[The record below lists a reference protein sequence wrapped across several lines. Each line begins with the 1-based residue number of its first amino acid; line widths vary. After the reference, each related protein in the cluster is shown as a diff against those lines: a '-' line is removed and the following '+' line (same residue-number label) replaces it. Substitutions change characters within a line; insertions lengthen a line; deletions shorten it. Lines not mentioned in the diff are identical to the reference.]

1 MVNTTTASAPDLQ
14 LRRGS
19 ALVDLPATHAAFLAQ
34 LGWQHEATLT
44 LPGRPAAFAT
54 SDELAALLPEP
65 AARLLASGPL
75 YRHQALALAHSL
87 AERHVV
93 ISTGT
98 GSGKTRVFHLAAAAA
113 LAQEPNALILALYPG
128 KALAREQAGKWQQA
142 LIDAGIATP
151 GDRSVALLT
160 GDQGD
165 HKTRVQLFR
174 DARVAVLTPDVL
186 HAWLLGHLGDA
197 SLRRRLA
204 NLRLIVLDEAHTY
217 AGVFGSNALWLF
229 RRLQHALHHLRAPAP
244 RWLAASATL
253 AHPDDHLAAL
263 VGQDFTCVGSTD
275 DTSPAHPRHLH
286 FIRPAT
292 GTPFLPGLGA
302 WLQHSARATDTRF
315 AVFTQSRKKTET
327 IARIGNRTS
336 ADTTQPDE
344 ACDAGLLALSPRI
357 APYRSGLSPSERT
370 ELQTRFASGDLRG
383 LVCTSAFELG
393 IDLPGLDLGFLAGL
407 PESPASFWQRLGR
420 FGRHGESHVFLI
432 HDGNART
439 DAFFAAPYT
448 LAQWQARDAALYP
461 DNPVLLARH
470 ILCLAHEAEALG
482 AEAISESLP
491 FSPLFRTTY
500 AAFQR
505 GELTAALRE
514 AQSAQGSAQPPHYAF
529 PLRTIDDTFTFKA
542 AYGGTAPEGFVTRS
556 QLLREAY
563 PGAVYYHAGTS
574 WRITGIH
581 HRRRE
586 LTVARERAYSTE
598 PTTIPSRFVPDLAQ
612 PAFADL
618 RWTSG
623 LRLLEA
629 TGRATSIV
637 TGFSELRGSQTAPGG
652 DYRQGAYGQQG
663 PLCHA
668 YDTTGILLFHPLIS
682 DPDVRADIL
691 GESLRQGLLLACPR
705 EAAELGAAT
714 GTLKATRRELAEGT
728 RFVALYDTVPGS
740 LRLTA
745 ALAEPE
751 VLRQTLAH
759 AALIAAEQLAGSSDP
774 RDLATLAALQ
784 TLALAATTHGA
795 PEPLP
800 LDWPDSAPDLA
811 LQPGTTALYRK
822 QQLPVIVRRVSTDL
836 DGHLRYLIER
846 TDDPAFHGEVA
857 AEALT
862 DLPDVSVW
870 VPLADALA
878 AA

>member
-1 MVNTTTASAPDLQ
+1 MVNTTTSSAPALQ

-75 YRHQALALAHSL
+75 YRHQAVALAHSL

-93 ISTGT
+93 LSTGT
-98 GSGKTRVFHLAAAAA
+98 GSGKTRVFHLAAAAT
-113 LAQEPNALILALYPG
+113 LAHEPHALILALYPG
-128 KALAREQAGKWQQA
+128 KALAREQAGKWEQA
-142 LIDAGIATP
+142 LLDAGLAAP
-151 GDRSVALLT
+151 GDRRVALLT

-165 HKTRVQLFR
+165 RQTRSQLLR
-174 DARVAVLTPDVL
+174 EARVAVLTPDVL

-197 SLRRRLA
+197 TLRRQLA
-204 NLRLIVLDEAHTY
+204 RLRLIVLDEAHTY

-253 AHPDDHLAAL
+253 AHPADHLAAL
-263 VGQDFTCVGSTD
+263 VGQDFTSVGADD
-275 DTSPAHPRHLH
+275 DTAPAHPRHLH

-302 WLQHSARATDTRF
+302 WLHHCAHRTPARF
-315 AVFTQSRKKTET
+315 AVFTQSRKKTEA
-327 IARIGNRTS
+327 IARIGNRPA
-336 ADTTQPDE
+336 ADTPPPDE
-344 ACDAGLLALSPRI
+344 AATTGLLASSPRL
-357 APYRSGLSPSERT
+357 APYRSGLSPTERA
-370 ELQTRFASGDLRG
+370 ELQTRFAAGDLSG

-432 HDGNART
+432 HDGTART
-439 DAFFAAPYT
+439 DAFFAAPDA

-482 AEAISESLP
+482 AETIPDSLP
-491 FSPLFRTTY
+491 FSPLFRATY

-505 GELTAALRE
+505 GELTPGLRE
-514 AQSAQGSAQPPHYAF
+514 AQAAQGSTQPPHHAF
-529 PLRTIDDTFTFKA
+529 PLRSIEDTFTFKGA
-542 AYGGTAPEGFVTRS
+542 FGGPAPEGFVTRS

-563 PGAVYYHAGTS
+563 PGAVYYHGGTA
-574 WRITGIH
+574 WRITSLH
-581 HRRRE
+581 HRRHE
-586 LTVARERAYSTE
+586 LTVTRERAYSTE
-598 PTTIPSRFVPDLAQ
+598 PTTIPARFVPDLAQ

-618 RWTSG
+618 RWASG

-629 TGRATSIV
+629 TGRATCIV
-637 TGFSELRGSQTAPGG
+637 TGFSELRGSQTTPGG

-668 YDTTGILLFHPLIS
+668 YDTTGILLFHPGLA
-682 DPDVRADIL
+682 DPAVRADTL
-691 GESLRQGLLLACPR
+691 AECLRQGLLLACPR

-714 GTLKATRRELAEGT
+714 GALKATRRELAEGT

-751 VLRQTLAH
+751 TLRLTLAH
-759 AALIAAEQLAGSSDP
+759 AARLATEQLAGSRDP

-784 TLALAATTHGA
+784 ALAATSPGA
-795 PEPLP
+795 PEAFP
-800 LDWPDSAPDLA
+800 LDWPEAAPDRA
-811 LQPGTTALYRK
+811 LQPGTTALYRRL
-822 QQLPVIVRRVSTDL
+822 QLPVVVVRVSTDL

-846 TDDPAFHGEVA
+846 TDDPAFHGEVPA
-857 AEALT
+857 DALT
-862 DLPDVSVW
+862 ELPDVSVW
-870 VPLADALA
+870 VTLADALA
-878 AA
+878 A